1 MIPVQFDYIAPERLA
16 DAVQLLKVRAGA
28 SALAGGHNLLLDLKR
43 RRVAPTLLV
52 DLRKIPELRDIRRA
66 EDGGLDIG
74 AMMTYSELLASE
86 EVRKDYPALVEAL
99 ASLGDAQVRNRA
111 TIGGSL
117 AYNDPTAD
125 LPAVALVLEAVIKT
139 VGPKWRAYQ
148 AGGGI
153 PHRRLEDHPRA
164 GGNRDCGPP
173 SRPGRRRLERL
184 REVQVPGD
192 GRGNMRCC
200 RDGGTRQR
208 RRRVPCGCHRRRG
221 PLGAIARSGGG
232 IGRLEADR
240 REHCGRGGAG
250 WPRRGDCLRLGLPCL
265 RGVPDPSNPGPCRAG
280 AYPRRRAR
288 WVCPLGREHSCN
300 ATS

>member
-1 MIPVQFDYIAPERLA
+1 M
-16 DAVQLLKVRAGA
+16 
-28 SALAGGHNLLLDLKR
+28 AGGHNLLLDLKR

-139 VGPKWRAYQ
+139 VGPNGERARP
-148 AGGGI
+148 AEEFLSGALKTT
-153 PHRRLEDHPRA
+153 LEPGEIVDR
-164 GGNRDCGPP
+164 GPP

-192 GRGNMRCC
+192 GRRNMRCG
-200 RDGGTRQR
+200 RDGGTR
-208 RRRVPCGCHRRRG
+208 
-221 PLGAIARSGGG
+221 
-232 IGRLEADR
+232 
-240 REHCGRGGAG
+240 
-250 WPRRGDCLRLGLPCL
+250 
-265 RGVPDPSNPGPCRAG
+265 
-280 AYPRRRAR
+280 
-288 WVCPLGREHSCN
+288 
-300 ATS
+300 

>member
-139 VGPKWRAYQ
+139 VGPSGERARPAEEFLIGALKTTLESGEIVAAIHFPASVAGAWSAYEKFKCPATGAAICGVAAMVARGNGEGVCRVAVTGAAGHSARLHKVEAALTGLKLTAENIAAAAEQ
-148 AGGGI
+148 AGHEAI
-153 PHRRLEDHPRA
+153 DFVSDFHASAEYRTHLTQVLAERALTRAAERA
-164 GGNRDCGPP
+164 GYA
-173 SRPGRRRLERL
+173 L
-184 REVQVPGD
+184 
-192 GRGNMRCC
+192 
-200 RDGGTRQR
+200 
-208 RRRVPCGCHRRRG
+208 
-221 PLGAIARSGGG
+221 
-232 IGRLEADR
+232 
-240 REHCGRGGAG
+240 
-250 WPRRGDCLRLGLPCL
+250 
-265 RGVPDPSNPGPCRAG
+265 
-280 AYPRRRAR
+280 
-288 WVCPLGREHSCN
+288 
-300 ATS
+300 

>member
-52 DLRKIPELRDIRRA
+52 DLRKIPELREFRRG

-86 EVRKDYPALVEAL
+86 AVRKDYPALVEGL

-125 LPAVALVLEAVIKT
+125 LPAVALALEAVIKT
-139 VGPKWRAYQ
+139 VGPKGEHTRPAEEFLSGAFKTTLEPGEIVAAVHIPAPVAGAGSAYEKFKCPATGAAICGVAAMVARCNGESVCRLALTGAAVHSARLHEVEAALAGLKLTAENIAAAAEQ
-148 AGGGI
+148 AGHEAI
-153 PHRRLEDHPRA
+153 DFVSDFHASAEYRTHLTQVLAERALTRAAERA
-164 GGNRDCGPP
+164 GYA
-173 SRPGRRRLERL
+173 L
-184 REVQVPGD
+184 
-192 GRGNMRCC
+192 
-200 RDGGTRQR
+200 
-208 RRRVPCGCHRRRG
+208 
-221 PLGAIARSGGG
+221 
-232 IGRLEADR
+232 
-240 REHCGRGGAG
+240 
-250 WPRRGDCLRLGLPCL
+250 
-265 RGVPDPSNPGPCRAG
+265 
-280 AYPRRRAR
+280 
-288 WVCPLGREHSCN
+288 
-300 ATS
+300 

>member
-139 VGPKWRAYQ
+139 VGPNGERARP
-148 AGGGI
+148 AEEFLSGAFKTTLEPGEIVAAVHI
-153 PHRRLEDHPRA
+153 PAPVA
-164 GGNRDCGPP
+164 
-173 SRPGRRRLERL
+173 
-184 REVQVPGD
+184 
-192 GRGNMRCC
+192 
-200 RDGGTRQR
+200 
-208 RRRVPCGCHRRRG
+208 
-221 PLGAIARSGGG
+221 
-232 IGRLEADR
+232 
-240 REHCGRGGAG
+240 GAG
-250 WPRRGDCLRLGLPCL
+250 APTRN
-265 RGVPDPSNPGPCRAG
+265 SSA
-280 AYPRRRAR
+280 RRRAPQSAVWPR
-288 WVCPLGREHSCN
+288 WWHEVMARACAVWLSPAPR
-300 ATS
+300 ATRRGCTKWRRH